1 VDFADFVRR
10 RGDRHLRTAVLL
22 TGDWQA
28 AQDLT
33 QAALTELYRVWDR
46 LDTGSDPDAYLRRI
60 MVNTQRSWWR
70 ARWRREIPIAAVPEH
85 GSADDAEER
94 NAVAGVVRTALRS
107 LPRRQRTALVLRYF
121 EDLSETQTAELM
133 RVSVGSVKTHTHRG
147 LAAMRKSLPTDLLVA
162 VNEEAGRGG
171 VER

>member
-1 VDFADFVRR
+1 MDFVEFVRL

-33 QAALTELYRVWDR
+33 QTSLAKLYRVWDR
-46 LDTGSDPDAYLRRI
+46 LDTGSEPDAYLRKI

-70 ARWRREIPIAAVPEH
+70 ARWRREAPLAAVPDRA
-85 GSADDAEER
+85 SDDDAAER
-94 NAVAGVVRTALRS
+94 QAVAEVVRRALLT
-107 LPRRQRTALVLRYF
+107 LPPRQRTALVLRYF
-121 EDLSETQTAELM
+121 EDLSEAQTAELM
-133 RVSVGSVKTHTHRG
+133 RISVGSVKTHAHRG
-147 LAAMRKSLPTDLLVA
+147 LAALRATLPDDLLVA
-162 VNEEAGRGG
+162 VNEGAERGG